1 MGIFAFSISEC
12 SIYAN
17 TDVVFCDVSPLNGNC
32 QHLAVFFWNCEF
44 IMYYCSSIL
53 NKIFIIQFYNISSMA
68 ATCFVQ
74 PLDLVKTR
82 MQMSGKNRQVS

>member
-17 TDVVFCDVSPLNGNC
+17 TDLVSCDVSPLDGNC
-32 QHLAVFFWNCEF
+32 QWLYFFGIVNSSF
-44 IMYYCSSIL
+44 ISSIL
-53 NKIFIIQFYNISSMA
+53 NKIFIIQFYNVSSMA